1 MAASSNASVAETLN
15 SFFRSVESL
24 QLESVAPFFEEDAQ
38 MFSPLGAFPARLDG
52 RAAIMAQFK
61 AIADFV
67 RQAPEPL
74 KIEPRDLNIREHGD
88 VALITFHLQP
98 NAGPLHR
105 RTFMMRRGASGWRIA
120 HIHASIAS
128 TTM

>member
-1 MAASSNASVAETLN
+1 MAQTNASIAETLN

-24 QLESVAPFFEEDAQ
+24 QLENVAPFFEEDAQ
-38 MFSPLGAFPARLDG
+38 MFSPMGAYPARLDG

-61 AIADFV
+61 AIAEFA

-74 KIEPRDLNIREHGD
+74 KIEPHDLNIRELGEI
-88 VALITFHLQP
+88 ALITFHLKP
-98 NAGPLHR
+98 PGPLHR
-105 RTFMMRRGASGWRIA
+105 RTFVMRRGASGWKIA